1 MLNYGNLN
9 DVEFEYL
16 CQDIMQEKLGVELHH
31 FAVGRDGGIDLCDDV
46 DTKNIIVQVKDYY
59 NSTVAQLMTS
69 LKNEIAKVEEL
80 KPNQYYVCCSK
91 SLTPQKVQDIY
102 NLFSKFMDSPSN
114 IITLNE
120 IDDFLT
126 KEENVE
132 ILKKHYKLWI
142 ESTGILQNIVNGE
155 TFIDCEVLLSTIEN
169 DKKLFVQ
176 TQAYYKALNC
186 LENNKSLFIV
196 GNPGVGKTITSK
208 MLVLYYAAN
217 GYKVRYTT
225 NTSDL
230 QALKKSISQNA
241 NEKEII
247 LIDDCFGQAYFQM
260 KDSQNEELLSLIKY
274 INLST
279 NKRLILNSRVTI
291 FQEAKE
297 RSLEL
302 VKSFDNKEYK
312 VYLID
317 MNAMSDIEKAKILYN
332 HLTFNHVQKEYF
344 DEIKKDKR
352 YRQIIKHKN
361 YNPRIIEFIC
371 NPRHYEKIEPKDYF
385 KFIAKHLVNPKE
397 IWKDEY
403 ERKLQ
408 KTDRILL
415 STIYS
420 FSDSSTEQELIRKN
434 FEKRILQESNI
445 DITVNQF
452 EASLNRLLEG
462 FVVIMDV
469 NKIKKISM
477 ANPSVNDYLDG
488 RLKENA
494 VERQVL
500 IKNATHIQQ
509 IKRLLTDSEYETWG
523 QAAVKNY
530 TINNFEF
537 KDNKQKN
544 AIITYFVSEYGIL
557 DTYYL
562 AIIHEFLLNPSDINF
577 RGYADTSAKDI
588 IKTLFKDKRLIDFY
602 CIVSHLSTDDNLD
615 TFYEHFDIGDLPAII
630 CILDKWFKDDC
641 RDVFIKSSISSIKS
655 AIENHCDYVDA
666 DDYSPDISDAI
677 SSATSFTE
685 DGKDIDVYD
694 AASYIEDEVSETVK
708 DEIYDMIKTLPKD
721 VVIESDY
728 MKNLD
733 VSVYGADN
741 LVSSYLDDGDYEHEY
756 HESLSSDDDS
766 EIDFMFDRE
775 FK

>member
-59 NSTVAQLMTS
+59 NSTVTQLMTS
-69 LKNEIAKVEEL
+69 LKNEISKVEEL

-169 DKKLFVQ
+169 DKKFFVQ
-176 TQAYYKALNC
+176 TQAYHKALNC

-208 MLVLYYAAN
+208 MLALYYAAN

-317 MNAMSDIEKAKILYN
+317 INAISDIEKAKILYN
-332 HLTFNHVQKEYF
+332 HLAFNHVQKEYF

-420 FSDSSTEQELIRKN
+420 FSDSGTEQELIRKN
-434 FEKRILQESNI
+434 FEKRILQEPNI

-469 NKIKKISM
+469 NKTKKISM

-488 RLKENA
+488 RLKEYA

-523 QAAVKNY
+523 QTAVKNY
-530 TINNFEF
+530 TINHFEF

-588 IKTLFKDKRLIDFY
+588 IKTLFKDKRLLDFY
-602 CIVSHLSTDDNLD
+602 CIVSHLSIADNLD
-615 TFYEHFDIGDLPAII
+615 TFYEYFDIGDLPAII

-677 SSATSFTE
+677 NLATSFTE
-685 DGKDIDVYD
+685 YGKDVDVYD

-756 HESLSSDDDS
+756 LESLSSDDDS
-766 EIDFMFDRE
+766 EVDFMFDRE